1 MLLDNIICQTEKC
14 VLQSRVVPNFSPE
27 IPNISQNMSE
37 KCILCVFLFYL
48 GDLVTNTG
56 EQEIQSVY
64 GRLPIW
70 DSWLR

>member
-1 MLLDNIICQTEKC
+1 MHFMC
-14 VLQSRVVPNFSPE
+14 FY
-27 IPNISQNMSE
+27 
-37 KCILCVFLFYL
+37 LFYL